1 MLSETYL
8 SKTRYKA
15 AKKSN
20 NDLLTLQQKT
30 SEILEAMGVEGRG
43 LFYYEKH
50 ARWQVD
56 FIFKGI
62 RGQVTLKGAKSH
74 DTEKTAHIKFQ
85 DKAEQ
90 VMQ

>member
-30 SEILEAMGVEGRG
+30 NEILEAMGVEGRG
-43 LFYYEKH
+43 LFYYKKH
-50 ARWQVD
+50 TR
-56 FIFKGI
+56 
-62 RGQVTLKGAKSH
+62 
-74 DTEKTAHIKFQ
+74 
-85 DKAEQ
+85 
-90 VMQ
+90 